1 MNGGTMMYKQI
12 LVLAVTLTAYACSN
26 PFGSEKE
33 LEPGPIVFTSNLG
46 QKNGNMALFT
56 MNEDGSDLQRL
67 TNDSFDYIEPRWSPD
82 GNKLVFNSTRNRTSP
97 EGVPLFIM
105 AVKTGSIT
113 QITGMGDGAVWS
125 RDRRKIAY
133 SKDPRYGG
141 HGNYDI
147 HILDIET
154 GIETNIRENPDS
166 HDIVYDWGLEGNS
179 LVISSDDTT
188 DNQSAHHELY
198 LLNLNNNNSLT
209 RLTNN
214 EVHDIQAR
222 FSPDGSKIVYSSFT
236 GTDWDLFV
244 MDADGGNKKNLT
256 NDDKIFN
263 SYPAWSPGGSKIVF
277 SASDGPGVGGALS
290 IQNIYIINIDGSGL
304 QQLTS
309 ASKEDEIN
317 IAPDWRWR

>member
-1 MNGGTMMYKQI
+1 MYKQLLRFVVI
-12 LVLAVTLTAYACSN
+12 FAVYGCGN
-26 PFGSEKE
+26 PFGSEKRP
-33 LEPGPIVFTSNLG
+33 EPGPIVFTSNMG

-56 MNEDGSDLQRL
+56 MNQDGSNVQRL
-67 TNDSFDYIEPRWSPD
+67 TNDSFAYIEPRWSPD
-82 GNKLVFNSTRNRTSP
+82 GDKLVFNSTRNRTSP

-105 AVKTGSIT
+105 EVKTGSIT
-113 QITGMGDGAVWS
+113 QITGMGGGAVWS
-125 RDRRKIAY
+125 PDGRKIAY

-166 HDIVYDWGLEGNS
+166 HDNVYDWGLDGNW

-214 EVHDIQAR
+214 EVHDVGAR

-244 MDADGGNKKNLT
+244 MDVDGGNKRNLT

-263 SYPAWSPGGSKIVF
+263 GSAAWSPDGSRVVF
-277 SASDGPGVGGALS
+277 SVSDGQGVGGALD
-290 IQNIYIINIDGSGL
+290 IVNIYIININGNGL
-304 QQLTS
+304 QKLTS
-309 ASKEDEIN
+309 ASAKDQIN
-317 IAPDWRWR
+317 NAPDWRWR